1 MAPTN
6 HDVFDA
12 IVPTQGTPANSYELG
27 LRVRPAG
34 GGSHVLIPDILN
46 LNPSTTPQIRQRQ
59 TYAYKASAN
68 GTKYGESF
76 SATVSVEIIRDQNGQ
91 WQPALTDLF
100 NASKAY
106 GDANKRSIEVL
117 DLLGGPYAVRTI
129 AAVSFA
135 FDGNDFDSAKWASI
149 TFTGDGRPTW
159 LDVNPLIVGVKA
171 AISKATPPGA
181 TATSTLVLIGDGF
194 TGATGVTIGG
204 TAATN
209 LKVADDDT
217 ITVTVPAGA
226 AGSAPVVVTTPN
238 GASDP
243 FPYVRGA

>member
-1 MAPTN
+1 MATN

-12 IVPTQGTPANSYELG
+12 IAPTQGTPANSYELG

-46 LNPSTTPQIRQRQ
+46 LNPSLTPQVRQRG
-59 TYAYKASAN
+59 TYAYKGSAN

-76 SATVSVEIIRDQNGQ
+76 SATVSIEIIRDAAGQ

-106 GDANKRSIEVL
+106 GEANKRSIQVL
-117 DLLGGPYAVRTI
+117 DLLGGPYAVQTL

-135 FDGNDFDSAKWASI
+135 FDGIDFDSAKWANI
-149 TFTGDGRPTW
+149 TFTGDGRPLWFDT
-159 LDVNPLIVGVKA
+159 NPLIVGIKA
-171 AISKATPPGA
+171 TVSKATPAAA
-181 TATSTLVLIGDGF
+181 TAASTLVLIGDGF
-194 TGATGVTIGG
+194 TGATAVTIGG
-204 TAATN
+204 TAATA

-226 AGSAPVVVTTPN
+226 AGSAPIVVTTPN
-238 GASDP
+238 GVSDP